1 MYRNVLDEDARA
13 RLVSNIAGHATNGV
27 TPDMQVRVIE
37 YWRQVDGDLG
47 ARVAKAI
54 ESAS

>member
-1 MYRNVLDEDARA
+1 
-13 RLVSNIAGHATNGV
+13 
-27 TPDMQVRVIE
+27 MQVRVIE